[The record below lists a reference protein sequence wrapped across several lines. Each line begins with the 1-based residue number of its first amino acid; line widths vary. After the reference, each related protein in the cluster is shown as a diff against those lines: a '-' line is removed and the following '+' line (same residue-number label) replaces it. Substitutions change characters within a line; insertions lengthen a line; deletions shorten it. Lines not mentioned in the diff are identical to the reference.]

1 MKVLKGTSV
10 ASGIVMGTVCLYTNE
25 IENTLPHYEI
35 PVEGM
40 PAEKERVRAA
50 LARARGEMSRMVQVA
65 RSQGDAQ
72 AADIFGAHELMIGDQ
87 SIERKIGELIETR
100 KVNAEHAVYDVFGQ
114 YLKSYESRE
123 GHFKELTHDIADV
136 RDRILAAFGNGAG
149 KFKCEVGES
158 RAVIVAARRLTP
170 SMVLS
175 IPREHVLAFVTEEGG
190 YTSHATILA
199 RSYGVPILFGIDVE
213 KELDC
218 GMEAVVDGSAGKVIV
233 SPDDEMRSYYGKK
246 IDNIRKKKAVCEVGR
261 ELPPRTRS
269 GQRITLKLNI
279 SIPGELQAVTDLPH
293 DGIGLLRTE
302 FLFMQRQRP
311 PTEDEQFR
319 VYRDI
324 LCRDGS
330 RPVTVRLLDIGG
342 DKLPPYLKLPD
353 GVNTDLELRGAM
365 AVDTF
370 PELYE
375 TQLRAL
381 FRANPGNLKLLYP
394 MVSDLSDLAT
404 FRQAVAQARKN
415 LKEERVEFKE
425 GKVPEGI
432 MIETP
437 AAVMLARELLSEVD
451 FINIGTN
458 DLLQYTLAAS
468 RGSALGEKRYHILH
482 PALLK
487 LIEIAA
493 REAKK
498 AKKEVC
504 LCGEIGS
511 FEEFYPVL
519 LETGLSSF
527 SVAASKFTD
536 IKCELMHLRRR
547 RGSALREKLYKT
559 KTKEEADVYFRAFV
573 E

>member
-1 MKVLKGTSV
+1 
-10 ASGIVMGTVCLYTNE
+10 
-25 IENTLPHYEI
+25 
-35 PVEGM
+35 
-40 PAEKERVRAA
+40 
-50 LARARGEMSRMVQVA
+50 
-65 RSQGDAQ
+65 
-72 AADIFGAHELMIGDQ
+72 
-87 SIERKIGELIETR
+87 
-100 KVNAEHAVYDVFGQ
+100 
-114 YLKSYESRE
+114 
-123 GHFKELTHDIADV
+123 
-136 RDRILAAFGNGAG
+136 
-149 KFKCEVGES
+149 
-158 RAVIVAARRLTP
+158 
-170 SMVLS
+170 
-175 IPREHVLAFVTEEGG
+175 
-190 YTSHATILA
+190 
-199 RSYGVPILFGIDVE
+199 VE

-233 SPDDEMRSYYGKK
+233 SPDGEMRAYYGKK
-246 IDNIRKKKAVCEVGR
+246 IENIRKKKAVCEVGR
-261 ELPPRTRS
+261 ELPPRTKG

-279 SIPGELQAVTDLPH
+279 STPGELSAVTDLPH

-311 PTEDEQFR
+311 PTEDEQFQ

-324 LCRDGS
+324 LCRDGA

-342 DKLPPYLKLPD
+342 DKLPPYLKLPE

-381 FRANPGNLKLLYP
+381 LRANPGNLKLLYP

-415 LKEERVEFKE
+415 LKEERVEFRE
-425 GKVPEGI
+425 GKIPEGI

-559 KTKEEADVYFRAFV
+559 KTKEEADVYFREFV